1 MAEPLNMI
9 LIDNNK
15 VTSYNFI
22 SGVKLD
28 MEQVIEL
35 LERVPS
41 VYSSYEDKKGY
52 GVEQF
57 SVRQLFNMYVSR
69 DTKVVRFFD
78 TMDDVVVI
86 ANDGIADIR
95 LHLYYMLQSPGTNPA
110 ILGYSLLDIFLDDNI
125 IYNRGLV
132 PHIADHHQRSYIDD
146 YNRYLLQYLQTEKL
160 STDIQVYTF
169 IY

>member
-1 MAEPLNMI
+1 MIEMAEPLNMI

-110 ILGYSLLDIFLDDNI
+110 ILGYINVPILTTTIVTCYNI
-125 IYNRGLV
+125 CR
-132 PHIADHHQRSYIDD
+132 QKSY
-146 YNRYLLQYLQTEKL
+146 RL
-160 STDIQVYTF
+160 TF
-169 IY
+169 RCIHLFTNIHKFNVTS